1 MDLEFSADDKVLA
14 TASGDQACHVVDM
27 STQQPIYSL
36 QKHTSSVKQ
45 VQFQPGSCN
54 NVLATCSRDG
64 SINIWDLRC
73 KSYQRPSL
81 QLYCSLSSDSDN
93 SSRLSH
99 THLKYPQASNSILAA
114 HSEPYNKGS
123 DIKTPSLRDD
133 ISITSFSFLSA
144 GRENLLVS
152 GCAANASVRLW
163 DMRTTYTLRRKAS
176 LSITRQPESHDRH
189 RQFGLTSLSF
199 NNDSSRLY
207 TLCRDGTVYAYSTQH
222 LVLGHSPELDIG
234 HSPCRRF
241 PAEEPAQGSG
251 PLYGFRH
258 PRLRVSTFFV
268 KLSVRQ
274 PIDDRSELLA
284 VGSSDNCAVVF
295 PTDEKYMSRSANSAA
310 MDKSEQHSS
319 PSRRQSLRSS
329 TVREHPTPSSPVKSR
344 SRFEDHIPIYGH
356 GAALIE
362 GHANEVSSVSFT
374 RGGGLATVS
383 DDMHVRY
390 WREGRAEKS
399 VEADQRRCGWT
410 DVGKWYS
417 DDEVED
423 A

>member
-1 MDLEFSADDKVLA
+1 
-14 TASGDQACHVVDM
+14 M

-45 VQFQPGSCN
+45 VQFQPGSSD

-81 QLYCSLSSDSDN
+81 QLYCSLSADNDN

-99 THLKYPQASNSILAA
+99 SHLKYPQASNSISAA
-114 HSEPYNKGS
+114 HSEPLSRVSDNK
-123 DIKTPSLRDD
+123 TTSLRDD

-152 GCAANASVRLW
+152 GCAANACVRLW

-189 RQFGLTSLSF
+189 RQFGLTSLSL
-199 NNDSSRLY
+199 NHDSSRLY
-207 TLCRDGTVYAYSTQH
+207 TLCRDGTIYAYSTPH
-222 LVLGHSPELDIG
+222 LVLGHSPELDNG
-234 HSPCRRF
+234 YSPCRRF
-241 PAEEPAQGSG
+241 PAEEPAKGSG

-274 PIDDRSELLA
+274 PMDDRSELLA

-295 PTDEKYMSRSANSAA
+295 PTDERYMSRSARTAA
-310 MDKSEQHSS
+310 LARSQQSS
-319 PSRRQSLRSS
+319 PNKRHALRSS
-329 TVREHPTPSSPVKSR
+329 TLRGHTASSSPIKSR
-344 SRFEDHIPIYGH
+344 SRFEDNIPIYEH
-356 GAALIE
+356 GAALVE
-362 GHANEVSSVSFT
+362 GHTSEVSSVSFA
-374 RGGGLATVS
+374 RDGGLVSVS
-383 DDMHVRY
+383 DDMHVRH
-390 WREGRAEKS
+390 WREGKLGKPLETEERP
-399 VEADQRRCGWT
+399 CGWT
-410 DVGKWYS
+410 DVKKWYS

-423 A
+423 T